1 MDSIFQEEGLRK
13 VYDIFASDVV
23 EDDVKKAA
31 VDQLGIML
39 QGKEL
44 KKFSHPFYRIHR

>member
-1 MDSIFQEEGLRK
+1 M
-13 VYDIFASDVV
+13 YDIFASDVV

-39 QGKEL
+39 QGKEVDTFFKTYL
-44 KKFSHPFYRIHR
+44 VHAFLWSVSIFSLTF